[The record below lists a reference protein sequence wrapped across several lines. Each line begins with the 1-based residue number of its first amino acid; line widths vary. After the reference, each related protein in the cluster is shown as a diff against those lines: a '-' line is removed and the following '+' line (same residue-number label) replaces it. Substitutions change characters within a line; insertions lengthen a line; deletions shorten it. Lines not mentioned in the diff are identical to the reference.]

1 MNKNEKLM
9 VFILGALLIFFLG
22 KQYFAPKQPAP
33 APAPTAEVAT
43 TEAASATQAQL
54 TAPTTPAS
62 AEMAQVPAILPEAVT
77 MTLENESLKVTV
89 SSFNAAITEA
99 TFKHYKAE
107 NTDDSA
113 PVTMPIHDLL
123 ALGFQGHKL
132 PIVYSM
138 KQVDAKTVTLS
149 APLPL
154 TTAVMERTLTLADDG
169 YALTV
174 SDKIING
181 AATEVAVSPYTVSV
195 GTFADKADVLA
206 VGAYDVEEE
215 VATIYS
221 ATSMGCSC
229 SCTPS
234 VSDVPVTNQGWLA
247 LSNRFFVSL
256 VAPQHA
262 QSIATHVTRPNDAKA
277 NTLLT
282 GVINCPALQLAPNET
297 RELTARVYL
306 GPKEYEQLSAFA
318 DNVPQADKVMDFGF
332 FGWFSKLL
340 LWALNLFYAI
350 IPNYGIAIILLTIL
364 VRIIFWPL
372 THKSTIAMRKMTEIQ
387 PMIKEIQQK
396 FKGNPQKIQQE
407 TFLLYRQYKVNPL
420 ASCLPMLVQI
430 PIFIAFFTM
439 LRSVVELRF
448 ASFLW
453 ISDLSQPENLFAGV
467 FPVALN
473 ILPILTAVTM
483 GLQTHL
489 SPSAGDPAQ
498 KKMMT
503 WMMPCMML
511 FIFYSMPSA
520 LCLYWTVSQ
529 VLSILQMVHIR
540 RKSGSTDVV
549 TVKAK

>member
-1 MNKNEKLM
+1 MNKNEKIM
-9 VFILGALLIFFLG
+9 VCILGALLVFFLG
-22 KQYFAPKQPAP
+22 KQFFAPRPVAP
-33 APAPTAEVAT
+33 ATPVAAAVEPATGAKD
-43 TEAASATQAQL
+43 AAL
-54 TAPTTPAS
+54 TLPRTPAEE
-62 AEMAQVPAILPEAVT
+62 AMAQVPAILPEAVT
-77 MTLENESLKVTV
+77 ATLANEDLKVTI
-89 SSFNAAITEA
+89 SSFNGAIVDA
-99 TFKHYKAE
+99 TFNKYKAT
-107 NTDDSA
+107 NTDDSE
-113 PVTMPIHDLL
+113 PVCLPVRDLL
-123 ALGFQGHKL
+123 SLGFQGHKL
-132 PIVYSM
+132 PIVYTL
-138 KQVDAKTVTLS
+138 KQVDTTTLMLE

-154 TTAVMERTLTLADDG
+154 TTAVMQRTIQLAEKG
-169 YALTV
+169 YSLLVT
-174 SDKIING
+174 DKIMNG
-181 AATEVAVSPYTVSV
+181 SATEVAVPTYTLSA
-195 GTFADKADVLA
+195 GTIADKVDVLA
-206 VGAYDVEEE
+206 VGAYDVAEEE
-215 VATIYS
+215 ATIYS
-221 ATSMGCSC
+221 AAGMGCSC
-229 SCTPS
+229 SCTPA
-234 VSDVPVTNQGWLA
+234 VTDIPVTNQGWLA

-262 QSIATHVTRPNDAKA
+262 QAISTHLNRPSDPKADAI
-277 NTLLT
+277 LT
-282 GVINCPALQLAPNET
+282 GVMNCPALVLAPNET
-297 RELTARVYL
+297 RTLTSRVYL
-306 GPKEYEQLSAFA
+306 GPKEYDQLSLFA
-318 DNVPQADKVMDFGF
+318 DQVPEADAVMDFGF

-350 IPNYGIAIILLTIL
+350 IPNYGVAIILLTIL

-372 THKSTIAMRKMTEIQ
+372 THKSTIAMCKMSEIQ
-387 PMIKEIQQK
+387 PLIKEVQQK

-453 ISDLSQPENLFAGV
+453 ISDLSQPENLFAGI
-467 FPVALN
+467 FPIAIN
-473 ILPILTAVTM
+473 ILPVLTAVTM

-529 VLSILQMVHIR
+529 VLSIVQMWTLQ
-540 RKSGSTDVV
+540 RKKQASTDVI